1 MMYDVRQELGNRLAS
16 DTIILGPTPRAIA
29 RLKKRYY
36 YQIVIKYRQDPQ
48 LHSQLTKIMQ
58 EAQNK
63 YQRGAELA
71 IDPDPQYFL

>member
-1 MMYDVRQELGNRLAS
+1 M
-16 DTIILGPTPRAIA
+16 
-29 RLKKRYY
+29 
-36 YQIVIKYRQDPQ
+36 VIKYRQDPQ